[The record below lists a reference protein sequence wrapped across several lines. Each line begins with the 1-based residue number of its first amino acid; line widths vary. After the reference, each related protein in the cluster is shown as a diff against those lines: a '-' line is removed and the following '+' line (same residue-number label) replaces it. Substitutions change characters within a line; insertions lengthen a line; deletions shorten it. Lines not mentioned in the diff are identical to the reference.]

1 MEGAAGLTRLPTGGL
16 GITALLLKVMIGR
29 RLNLPQTGRF
39 LCGTLGTTALPFW
52 PALRT
57 DSLVILHGH
66 QRFVALPVDQLYAH
80 RCMKKIQF
88 AMAALVTTCL
98 AAAP

>member
-1 MEGAAGLTRLPTGGL
+1 MGSRANDSPEATSWRRGQARCYQRGHRELDLL
-16 GITALLLKVMIGR
+16 HALLLKVMIER

-80 RCMKKIQF
+80 R
-88 AMAALVTTCL
+88 
-98 AAAP
+98 